1 MGRRLTGLLALAV
14 GLVGLSGC
22 MFGSVEEMYA
32 LPKSSQAYVDLQT
45 KINTEKGAAE
55 FIAPLTGE
63 NRQTIQLVDFDGD
76 GVQEAVTFF
85 RNASADKPLQILI
98 FRQDDHGDYQVAT
111 RIESVGAEIES
122 IDYLDL
128 DDQPGKDLL
137 VSWQASASVHT
148 LVGYA
153 LVQDQTLEI
162 LRSGYSRYLTGDLDG
177 DSRQEVILSQ
187 TEGASRLRLE
197 YYDGQQGTME
207 LVNTAQVSEGA
218 TDISSW
224 TVGKLAGDT
233 PALFVTS
240 FLEKDLLVTDVFTVG
255 QEGLKNITLDP
266 ATRSSPAAYR
276 YSAGVRPGDRNG
288 DGVTE
293 VPAGVAVDAYGES
306 TVDQF
311 WWLDWMRYRAD
322 GAGERVMTTYQSTD
336 GSWYLEIPDQWT
348 GKFAMN
354 RQESA
359 AEGVRSVTFARVT
372 RSGEDPF
379 LTIRCLVGGDRAE
392 HARQAGQYTLYADNT
407 TVYTAQFLDTN
418 WDCGLDEQ
426 ELALRFHVGSG
437 PWTDDAQG

>member
-1 MGRRLTGLLALAV
+1 MAVFILKTWDGREITLPTPLAWRLDYGLGTPCDSFWVKFLWAGGGEDTLAAGYRMTVVEDTQPMFTGVVDECVCQWTEDGCTAEISGRGMQALLLDN
-14 GLVGLSGC
+14 
-22 MFGSVEEMYA
+22 
-32 LPKSSQAYVDLQT
+32 QA
-45 KINTEKGAAE
+45 EAA
-55 FIAPLTGE
+55 
-63 NRQTIQLVDFDGD
+63 
-76 GVQEAVTFF
+76 
-85 RNASADKPLQILI
+85 
-98 FRQDDHGDYQVAT
+98 DYQVAT